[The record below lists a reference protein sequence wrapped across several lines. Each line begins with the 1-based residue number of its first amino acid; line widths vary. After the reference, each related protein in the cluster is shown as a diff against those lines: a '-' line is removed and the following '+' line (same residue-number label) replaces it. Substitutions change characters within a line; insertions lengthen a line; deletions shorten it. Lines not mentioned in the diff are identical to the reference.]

1 MTGAIREEANPWP
14 REDAKG
20 SDALRSLLDSPRE
33 IADEILDLTTLL
45 GVLLAGDDAD
55 TCLPGIYRI
64 NATIF
69 ERATA
74 LKEALQC
81 NSPES

>member
-1 MTGAIREEANPWP
+1 MT
-14 REDAKG
+14 DTG
-20 SDALRSLLDSPRE
+20 SDSLRSLLNSPRE

-64 NATIF
+64 NGILF
-69 ERATA
+69 ERATT

-81 NSPES
+81 SSSE

>member
-1 MTGAIREEANPWP
+1 MTDSE
-14 REDAKG
+14 

-33 IADEILDLTTLL
+33 IADEILDLTALL

-55 TCLPGIYRI
+55 TALPGIYRI
-64 NATIF
+64 NGIIF

-74 LKEALQC
+74 LKAGLQ
-81 NSPES
+81 

>member
-1 MTGAIREEANPWP
+1 MDSN
-14 REDAKG
+14 
-20 SDALRSLLDSPRE
+20 SLRSVLNSPRE

-64 NATIF
+64 NGILF
-69 ERATA
+69 ERATT
-74 LKEALQC
+74 LKEALRC
-81 NSPES
+81 SSSE

>member
-1 MTGAIREEANPWP
+1 MTSPIRDEANPFTC
-14 REDAKG
+14 EVD
-20 SDALRSLLDSPRE
+20 LRSLLNSPRE

-81 NSPES
+81 NSPKS

>member
-1 MTGAIREEANPWP
+1 MTHPIRDAANPFT
-14 REDAKG
+14 REVD
-20 SDALRSLLDSPRE
+20 LRDLLDSPRE
-33 IADEILDLTTLL
+33 IADEWL

-64 NATIF
+64 NGIIF
-69 ERATA
+69 ERATT

-81 NSPES
+81 NSSG